1 MLHDTT
7 LHDEGIG
14 CASGLILILELS
26 DAEERGVGTLEPSF
40 GNQNTEV
47 VRACATIGL
56 LSHTEAGDI
65 DKVGPHRVA
74 FGTTIETQNIGVVR
88 LIVVIKVNRGNRIG
102 LGFTCFYGV
111 EMMIIA
117 HKHHGIIINGVTIRI
132 HSRKKCRTRT
142 CDSIAHRGVNHLVF
156 SGNGIA
162 IAVGVYLS
170 ATDPGYIIS
179 GFHCRIIHLV
189 GIWVGQINASG
200 PIWLDSDGRHAFGY
214 IPVSTLVKDTVAA
227 TCTVKV
233 LAGAIAVGE
242 IVSTPGV
249 GSGEGAGRAACDADY
264 LPASHHA
271 VAIIILR
278 AHVVIV
284 RQLHLVVVEVEAV
297 GVLVGD
303 VEGELGGSNCS
314 SRWTLVH
321 CSVAHLYVDGQCA
334 KLAAIIAIFFSWLA
348 IH

>member
-1 MLHDTT
+1 MLHDAA

-14 CASGLILILELS
+14 CASGRILILELS

-65 DKVGPHRVA
+65 DKVGPHGVA
-74 FGTTIETQNIGVVR
+74 FGTTIETQNIGIVW
-88 LIVVIKVNRGNRIG
+88 LIVAIKVNRGNRIG

-156 SGNGIA
+156 SCNGIA
-162 IAVGVYLS
+162 VAIGVYLS

-179 GFHCRIIHLV
+179 GFHCRIIHFV
-189 GIWVGQINASG
+189 GIWVSQIDAFC
-200 PIWLDSDGRHAFGY
+200 PIGFDGDGRDAFGY
-214 IPVSTLVKDTVAA
+214 IPVSTLVENTVATVCA
-227 TCTVKV
+227 VKV
-233 LAGAIAVGE
+233 LVGAVAVGE
-242 IVSTPGV
+242 IVSAPGV
-249 GSGEGAGRAACDADY
+249 GSGEGAGCAPADADN
-264 LPASHHA
+264 LPARHHA
-271 VAIIILR
+271 VAIIIFR
-278 AHVVIV
+278 AYVVIV
-284 RQLHLVVVEVEAV
+284 R
-297 GVLVGD
+297 
-303 VEGELGGSNCS
+303 
-314 SRWTLVH
+314 
-321 CSVAHLYVDGQCA
+321 
-334 KLAAIIAIFFSWLA
+334 
-348 IH
+348 